1 MFSNFSKINKKNLL
15 NFILISLSA
24 IIMIYILFRNNDIIQ
39 IYEIL
44 KNIQIGYIL
53 TAILSIFAF
62 WLFES
67 FMIYILITK
76 FTDKEKNFNT
86 FWLALKATMIGQYYS
101 NITPFASGGQP
112 VQLYVMK
119 DESVPISSGTAVLV
133 TKFLLYQVGVTI
145 YSLIL
150 AIYRIKQLISYSSG
164 ASIFVLTGLTLN
176 ILMIS
181 TIILI
186 AFKPKII
193 IKFSEVILKFL
204 HKYHIIKDIDTSR
217 LKTNKFIS
225 EYEISI
231 GKLKED
237 FKLTIGLFFIT
248 FIQLT
253 AFFSVTYFI
262 YKSLNLTGSNL
273 LEVICLQSFLYMAV
287 SFIPTPGTVGAS
299 EVGFMLL
306 LGHVFPSNII
316 GTALILWRGIS
327 YYFSLIFSG
336 IFSLAVTLCKKKI
349 LIN

>member
-1 MFSNFSKINKKNLL
+1 MFSIISKKKVFNFL
-15 NFILISLSA
+15 LISLSA
-24 IIMIYILFRNNDIIQ
+24 IIMIYILFRNNDIFQ

-44 KNIQIGYIL
+44 KNIQIRYIFI
-53 TAILSIFAF
+53 AVLSIFAF

-67 FMIYILITK
+67 YMIYVLLTK
-76 FTDKEKNFNT
+76 FTDKEKNLNT

-112 VQLYVMK
+112 VQLYIMK

-133 TKFLLYQVGVTI
+133 TKFLLYQVGVTS

-150 AIYRIKQLISYSSG
+150 VIYRIKQLISYSSG
-164 ASIFVLTGLTLN
+164 VSIFVLTGLTLN
-176 ILMIS
+176 VLMIS
-181 TIILI
+181 IIILI
-186 AFKPKII
+186 ALKPKII
-193 IKFSEVILKFL
+193 IKFSEVVIYSLY
-204 HKYHIIKDIDTSR
+204 KYHIIKDVYSML
-217 LKTNKFIS
+217 LKINNFIS

-237 FKLTIGLFFIT
+237 FSLTIRLFFIT

-253 AFFSVTYFI
+253 AFFSITFFI
-262 YKSLNLTGSNL
+262 YKSLNLSGSDL
-273 LEVICLQSFLYMAV
+273 IEVICLQSFLYMAV

-336 IFSLAVTLCKKKI
+336 IFSLVVTLGKKKV

>member
-1 MFSNFSKINKKNLL
+1 MFSNLSKINKKKLINL
-15 NFILISLSA
+15 ILISLS
-24 IIMIYILFRNNDIIQ
+24 IVIMFYILFSNNDLNQ
-39 IYEIL
+39 IYDIL

-53 TAILSIFAF
+53 IAILSIFVF
-62 WLFES
+62 WFFES
-67 FMIYILITK
+67 YMIYILITK
-76 FTDKEKNFNT
+76 FTNKKKNLNT
-86 FWLALKATMIGQYYS
+86 FWLALKTTMLGQYYS

-112 VQLYVMK
+112 VQLYLMK
-119 DESVPISSGTAVLV
+119 DESIPISSGTAVLV

-145 YSLIL
+145 YSLFL

-164 ASIFVLTGLTLN
+164 VSIFVLTGLTLN

-193 IKFSEVILKFL
+193 VKFTAFILKFL
-204 HKYHIIKDIDTSR
+204 YKYHIVKDIELIS
-217 LKTNKFIS
+217 LKINNFIS

-231 GKLKED
+231 GKLKEEIKVT
-237 FKLTIGLFFIT
+237 FIMFFIT
-248 FIQLT
+248 FLQLT
-253 AFFSVTYFI
+253 AFFSITYFI
-262 YKSLNLTGSNL
+262 YKSLNLSGSNL

-299 EVGFMLL
+299 EFGFMLL
-306 LGHVFPSNII
+306 LGHVFPSNLI

-336 IFSLAVTLCKKKI
+336 TFYLAIMLSKNKT